1 MGDRAL
7 TERLHEVTFVFACL
21 SRRQSCVLLSVLGFI
36 TVTTVIV
43 CRPVWDFRDIVIQ
56 MCYCMIYRYRA
67 KLAQASFVTITH
79 GLYTKDKAM
88 HFVDIFWIWPGYKS
102 PSAAVVSIFGNVF
115 FSLSFIDNEISNI
128 NKISPATAIFKVELL
143 SDATSDVIERFLI
156 PEVDIVAAVLKVI
169 SLYLALQDVQRRN
182 SKDCFSVF

>member
-1 MGDRAL
+1 
-7 TERLHEVTFVFACL
+7 
-21 SRRQSCVLLSVLGFI
+21 
-36 TVTTVIV
+36 
-43 CRPVWDFRDIVIQ
+43 
-56 MCYCMIYRYRA
+56 MCYCIIYRYRA
-67 KLAQASFVTITH
+67 KLAQASFVTITQ

-88 HFVDIFWIWPGYKS
+88 HFVDILSIWSGYKS

-115 FSLSFIDNEISNI
+115 FCFSLSFIDNEISNI